1 MITHWVRETFNEV
14 FGKSAEEM
22 EMNKINHDTDA
33 VASAVSTV
41 EPSDDYE

>member
-1 MITHWVRETFNEV
+1 M
-14 FGKSAEEM
+14 AELESKI
-22 EMNKINHDTDA
+22 MNKINHDTDA